1 MPLLVTFRDWPVK
14 RRRRVPGGL
23 HLTLFGAAPGEP
35 GGAIVVSQEEWL
47 RHGKSQFLLKEHMPD
62 VRALVRELES

>member
-14 RRRRVPGGL
+14 RRRHAPGGL
-23 HLTLFGAAPGEP
+23 LLTLFGALPGEP

-47 RHGKSQFLLKEHMPD
+47 RHGKIQFLAKEQMPD
-62 VRALVRELES
+62 VRALVNELES

>member
-23 HLTLFGAAPGEP
+23 LLILVGVVPGEP

-47 RHGKSQFLLKEHMPD
+47 RHGKVQFLTKEQMPD
-62 VRALVRELES
+62 VRALVKELES

>member
-1 MPLLVTFRDWPVK
+1 MPQLITFQNWPVK

-23 HLTLFGAAPGEP
+23 LLTFVGAVPGEP

-47 RHGKSQFLLKEHMPD
+47 RHGKVQFLPKEQMPD
-62 VRALVRELES
+62 VRALVNELES